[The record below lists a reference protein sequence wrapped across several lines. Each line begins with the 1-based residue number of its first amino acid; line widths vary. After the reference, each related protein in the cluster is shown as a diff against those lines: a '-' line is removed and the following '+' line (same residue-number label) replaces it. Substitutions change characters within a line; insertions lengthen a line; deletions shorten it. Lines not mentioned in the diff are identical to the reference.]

1 MSQDGVERFLGRI
14 ITDAD
19 FRTRAAQSLEK
30 TSRMAG
36 ITLSTEEVALLKS
49 IDFALFGQVGD
60 TISDSIRRK

>member
-30 TSRMAG
+30 ASIMAG
-36 ITLSTEEVALLKS
+36 ITLSREETAFLKH
-49 IDFALFGQVGD
+49 IDFTLFGQIAE
-60 TISDSIRRK
+60 TISDSIRRI